1 MKANLLEEF
10 QLSLRE
16 CCQIAA
22 KTKNLRLPDGP
33 VFGPVKV
40 VADLILAL
48 APLDFQLQL
57 AVDELTKNEELS
69 LGVPGEIGEVAKH
82 FRCHSADGSGKDQHW
97 SKRVA
102 EA

>member
-1 MKANLLEEF
+1 MRRNSVEELQLE
-10 QLSLRE
+10 LRE
-16 CCQIAA
+16 IIQ
-22 KTKNLRLPDGP
+22 TSVRVKNLRLPDGP

-40 VADLILAL
+40 VVDLILAL

-69 LGVPGEIGEVAKH
+69 LGVPVEIGEVARH
-82 FRCHSADGSGKDQHW
+82 FRCHTVTGEEHW
-97 SKRVA
+97 SKRAV